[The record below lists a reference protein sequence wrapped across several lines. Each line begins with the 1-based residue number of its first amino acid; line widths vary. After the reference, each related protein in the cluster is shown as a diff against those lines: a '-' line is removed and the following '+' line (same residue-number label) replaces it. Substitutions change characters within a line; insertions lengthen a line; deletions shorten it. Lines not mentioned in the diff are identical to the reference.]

1 MLWHFRKP
9 SHAVAPSVHGGDW
22 GGGGGGGSDGEGGEG
37 GEDEVDLQMHFAYE
51 EHEA

>member
-9 SHAVAPSVHGGDW
+9 AHTVVMSVHGGKD
-22 GGGGGGGSDGEGGEG
+22 GGGGSDGEGGEG